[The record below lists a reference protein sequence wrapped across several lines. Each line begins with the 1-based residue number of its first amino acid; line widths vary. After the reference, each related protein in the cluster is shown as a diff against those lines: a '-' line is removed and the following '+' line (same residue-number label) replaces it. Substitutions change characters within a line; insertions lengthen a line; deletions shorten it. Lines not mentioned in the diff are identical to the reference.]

1 MKINRMELINEIKE
15 EKLLRENIRKVIK
28 IVRERKQLKLQ
39 ERQEGEQHMRK
50 IIRHLIKEAE
60 VADEDPA
67 PGPTT
72 GRNALDQLLKKII
85 PILEE
90 NYKLLTTDKAQ
101 RDSFRAHIVNAIKNS
116 LKPSRLP
123 DPGEGPAQEAGKLKE
138 EIEIDIEDDIPEEDE
153 MPPEFIDINQDG
165 KPDEEEEEL
174 SPQEEFGTGL
184 EDHDITGRNFA
195 YEAYKKVEKVILD
208 GYDLVADSPKDSKIF
223 YDYLLT
229 NVKLYFDRF
238 EDDLAGTVDEPTTPE
253 YEQAKDEE
261 PAGEEMPAGEEEG
274 LEL

>member
-1 MKINRMELINEIKE
+1 MELINEIKE
-15 EKLLRENIRKVIK
+15 EKLLRENIRRVIK
-28 IVRERKQLKLQ
+28 IVRDRKRLKLIEQ
-39 ERQEGEQHMRK
+39 QEGEKHMRS

-60 VADEDPA
+60 VSDEDPA
-67 PGPTT
+67 PGATT

-90 NYKLLTTDKAQ
+90 NYRLLTTDKAQ

-123 DPGEGPAQEAGKLKE
+123 NPEKLE
-138 EIEIDIEDDIPEEDE
+138 EQVEIEIEDDE

-165 KPDEEEEEL
+165 KPDDEEVEEL
-174 SPQEEFGTGL
+174 SPQEEFGKGL
-184 EDHDITGRNFA
+184 ENHDITGRNFA
-195 YEAYKKVEKVILD
+195 YEAYKKVEKIILD
-208 GYDLVADSPKDSKIF
+208 GYDLVAESPRDSKIF

-238 EDDLAGTVDEPTTPE
+238 ENELAGTVDEPTTPE
-253 YEQAKDEE
+253 YEQAKDETPAAEE
-261 PAGEEMPAGEEEG
+261 PMAGEEEG
-274 LEL
+274 LDL

>member
-1 MKINRMELINEIKE
+1 M
-15 EKLLRENIRKVIK
+15 
-28 IVRERKQLKLQ
+28 
-39 ERQEGEQHMRK
+39 
-50 IIRHLIKEAE
+50 
-60 VADEDPA
+60 
-67 PGPTT
+67 
-72 GRNALDQLLKKII
+72 
-85 PILEE
+85 
-90 NYKLLTTDKAQ
+90 
-101 RDSFRAHIVNAIKNS
+101 
-116 LKPSRLP
+116 KPSRLP
-123 DPGEGPAQEAGKLKE
+123 DPGEAPAQEAGKLKE

-229 NVKLYFDRF
+229 GKRPKDQKNNRNRIL
-238 EDDLAGTVDEPTTPE
+238 DDSAGRCIC
-253 YEQAKDEE
+253 
-261 PAGEEMPAGEEEG
+261 G
-274 LEL
+274 LHKWNYCFI

>member
-1 MKINRMELINEIKE
+1 MELINEIKE

-28 IVRERKQLKLQ
+28 IVRERKRFKLEEQ
-39 ERQEGEQHMRK
+39 QEGEQHMRK
-50 IIRHLIKEAE
+50 IIQNLIKEAE

-67 PGPTT
+67 PGATT

-123 DPGEGPAQEAGKLKE
+123 DPGETPAQEVDKIEE

-165 KPDEEEEEL
+165 KPDDEEEVEL
-174 SPQEEFGTGL
+174 SPQEEFGKGL
-184 EDHDITGRNFA
+184 ETGDHDITGRNFA

-208 GYDLVADSPKDSKIF
+208 GYDLVAESPKDSKIF

-238 EDDLAGTVDEPTTPE
+238 EDDLASTVTEPTTPE

-261 PAGEEMPAGEEEG
+261 PAAEEEPAGEEA
-274 LEL
+274 LAL

>member
-1 MKINRMELINEIKE
+1 MELINEIKE
-15 EKLLRENIRKVIK
+15 EKLLRENIRRVIK
-28 IVRERKQLKLQ
+28 IVRDRKRLKLIEQ
-39 ERQEGEQHMRK
+39 QEGEKHMRS

-67 PGPTT
+67 PGATT

-90 NYKLLTTDKAQ
+90 NYRLLTTDKAQ

-123 DPGEGPAQEAGKLKE
+123 NPEKLE
-138 EIEIDIEDDIPEEDE
+138 EQVEIDIEDDIPEEDE

-165 KPDEEEEEL
+165 KPDDEEVEEL
-174 SPQEEFGTGL
+174 SPQEEFGKGL
-184 EDHDITGRNFA
+184 ENHDITGRNFA
-195 YEAYKKVEKVILD
+195 YEAYKKVEKIILD
-208 GYDLVADSPKDSKIF
+208 GYDLVAESPKDSKIF

-238 EDDLAGTVDEPTTPE
+238 ENELAGTVDEPTTPE
-253 YEQAKDEE
+253 YEQAKDETPAAEE
-261 PAGEEMPAGEEEG
+261 PMAGEEEG
-274 LEL
+274 LEGLDL

>member
-28 IVRERKQLKLQ
+28 IVRDRKRLKLVEQ
-39 ERQEGEQHMRK
+39 QEGEQHMRR

-67 PGPTT
+67 PGATT

-90 NYKLLTTDKAQ
+90 NYRLLTTDKAQ

-123 DPGEGPAQEAGKLKE
+123 QPGELKE
-138 EIEIDIEDDIPEEDE
+138 EVEIEIEDDE
-153 MPPEFIDINQDG
+153 MPPEFIDIDQDG
-165 KPDEEEEEL
+165 KPDDEEAEEL
-174 SPQEEFGTGL
+174 SPQEEFGKGL
-184 EDHDITGRNFA
+184 ENHDITGRNFA
-195 YEAYKKVEKVILD
+195 YEAYKKVEKIILD
-208 GYDLVADSPKDSKIF
+208 SYDLVAESPKDSKIF

-238 EDDLAGTVDEPTTPE
+238 ENELAGSVSEPTTPE
-253 YEQAKDEE
+253 YEQAKEE
-261 PAGEEMPAGEEEG
+261 TPAVQEPMGGEEEG
-274 LEL
+274 LDL

>member
-15 EKLLRENIRKVIK
+15 EKLLRENIRKFIK
-28 IVRERKQLKLQ
+28 IVRDRNRHKLQ
-39 ERQEGEQHMRK
+39 EQQEGEQYMRK
-50 IIRHLIKEAE
+50 IIRNLIKEAE

-101 RDSFRAHIVNAIKNS
+101 RESFRAHIVNAIKNS
-116 LKPSRLP
+116 LKPQRLP
-123 DPGEGPAQEAGKLKE
+123 APGQVAMGPETIE
-138 EIEIDIEDDIPEEDE
+138 EEVEVDIEDDD
-153 MPPEFIDINQDG
+153 MPPEFIDID
-165 KPDEEEEEL
+165 KDEAEEEEEPEL

-184 EDHDITGRNFA
+184 EDHDTTGRNFA

-208 GYDLVADSPKDSKIF
+208 GYDLVADSAKDSKIF

-238 EDDLAGTVDEPTTPE
+238 EDDLARKLPEPTTPE
-253 YEQAKDEE
+253 YEQAKEE
-261 PAGEEMPAGEEEG
+261 DPAMAPEEAPAGEEQLA
-274 LEL
+274 L

>member
-1 MKINRMELINEIKE
+1 MELINEIKE

-28 IVRERKQLKLQ
+28 IVRDRKRIKLQ
-39 ERQEGEQHMRK
+39 EHQQGEQYMRK

-60 VADEDPA
+60 VSDEDPA
-67 PGPTT
+67 PGSTT

-90 NYKLLTTDKAQ
+90 NYKLLTTDKMQ

-116 LKPSRLP
+116 LKPQRLP
-123 DPGEGPAQEAGKLKE
+123 DPGTAGPQGIESIE
-138 EIEIDIEDDIPEEDE
+138 EEIDIDIENEGEDD
-153 MPPEFIDINQDG
+153 MPPEFIDIDQDG
-165 KPDEEEEEL
+165 QPDEEEEEEL

-208 GYDLVADSPKDSKIF
+208 AYDLVAESGKDSKIF

-238 EDDLAGTVDEPTTPE
+238 EDDLARTVAEPTTPE
-253 YEQAKDEE
+253 YEQAKEE
-261 PAGEEMPAGEEEG
+261 VPAVEEIPAGEEE
-274 LEL
+274 LAL